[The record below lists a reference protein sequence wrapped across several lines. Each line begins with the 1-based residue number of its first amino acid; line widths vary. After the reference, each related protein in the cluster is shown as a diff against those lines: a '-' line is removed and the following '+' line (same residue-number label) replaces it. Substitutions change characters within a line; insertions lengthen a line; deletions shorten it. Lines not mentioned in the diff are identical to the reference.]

1 MEANLSENMRN
12 TVNFS
17 KEEAIR
23 LKNGAIGVEHLY
35 LGMIRVGECSGLNML
50 AALGNSG
57 ISLFPLLLNLLI
69 AQYHIV

>member
-1 MEANLSENMRN
+1 MRN

-35 LGMIRVGECSGLNML
+35 LGMMRCGECSGLNML
-50 AALGNSG
+50 TALGVD
-57 ISLFPLLLNLLI
+57 IMQLKERLEKQKILLRPATRWKI
-69 AQYHIV
+69 PSR